1 MMKGWKRLSAMLVLL
16 CLLAGCMYP
25 NELRKEN
32 QLASGEYVMVVQNAI
47 DQYKSK
53 TGVLPIKN
61 SEEST
66 PLYEKYPIDFKKLQ
80 GKYLSAVPAN
90 AFESGGTA
98 TYVLVDVE
106 TKPTVKML
114 DLTSFQQTL
123 DIQQAV
129 NAYMS
134 KHSSL
139 PIGEPVAQGF
149 HTIDFV
155 KLNRKPADVR
165 SVYTPQVRLPFL
177 LHDSGTVTIDYSPE
191 IMRLIDRKQLQS
203 KLTAGQDLRALL
215 VEESY
220 FVPARSFGYRW
231 NNGQPEPIT
240 AP

>member
-1 MMKGWKRLSAMLVLL
+1 MRGWKRLVVLL
-16 CLLAGCMYP
+16 GLVGLLSGCMYP

-32 QLASGEYVMVVQNAI
+32 QLASGEYVVLVQNAV
-47 DQYKSK
+47 DQFKTK

-61 SEEST
+61 SEEAT

-80 GKYLSAVPAN
+80 GRFLSAVPAN

-98 TYVLVDVE
+98 IYVLVDVE

-114 DLTSFQQTL
+114 DLTSFQQAL
-123 DIQQAV
+123 DLQQAV
-129 NAYMS
+129 NEYRS
-134 KHSSL
+134 KHAAL
-139 PIGEPVAQGF
+139 PAGERVAQGF
-149 HTIDFV
+149 YTIDFA
-155 KLNRKPADVR
+155 KLNRKPADAR

-177 LHDSGTVTIDYSPE
+177 LHDSGTVTIDYAPE

-203 KLTAGQDLRALL
+203 KLTAEQDLRALL

-220 FVPARSFGYRW
+220 FVPARSFAYRW
-231 NNGQPEPIT
+231 AGGLPEPIT